1 MSNEIVVSKI
11 TPQTLKNYIVD
22 WIYGTDSNSRTVTT
36 AVDLSSLAPA
46 DRQSTEKVK
55 EFLKTHIHANVFK
68 SLDDD
73 ISSNSAIKTN

>member
-68 SLDDD
+68 SLDAD

>member
-22 WIYGTDSNSRTVTT
+22 WVYGTDSNSRTVTT
-36 AVDLSSLAPA
+36 AVDLSSLAIA

-68 SLDDD
+68 SLHDD